1 MSVGFGYADLHIND
15 VNRFATTDSKLSLDA
30 DSPTRDAAFMTQQCS
45 NLYFQR
51 IDPSRNMARY
61 YALSIQPTLFGETS
75 LIRAWGRI
83 GTLGQEMSH
92 HFASEADAIALLL
105 QIARRKR
112 AKGYVAKAICGKSPE
127 EAGVVAQ
134 GR

>member
-1 MSVGFGYADLHIND
+1 MPSGEDGNHPI
-15 VNRFATTDSKLSLDA
+15 SLDA

-61 YALSIQPTLFGETS
+61 YALSIQPTLFGEIS

-92 HFASEADAIALLL
+92 HFASEADAIAILL

-134 GR
+134 DR

>member
-1 MSVGFGYADLHIND
+1 M
-15 VNRFATTDSKLSLDA
+15 DA
-30 DSPTRDAAFMTQQCS
+30 DSPMHDAVFMTQQCS

-51 IDPSRNMARY
+51 VDPSRNMARY

-83 GTLGQEMSH
+83 GTLGQEIAH
-92 HFASEADAIALLL
+92 VFASEADAVAMLLV
-105 QIARRKR
+105 IARRKR
-112 AKGYVAKAICGKSPE
+112 AKGYVDKTSCGKSPGK
-127 EAGVVAQ
+127 AVVVAQ

>member
-1 MSVGFGYADLHIND
+1 M
-15 VNRFATTDSKLSLDA
+15 NRFAPTDSKLSLDA
-30 DSPTRDAAFMTQQCS
+30 DSSARDAVFMTQQCS
-45 NLYFQR
+45 SLYFQR
-51 IDPSRNMARY
+51 IDPNRNMARY

-92 HFASEADAIALLL
+92 HFASEADAVALLL
-105 QIARRKR
+105 DIARRKR
-112 AKGYVAKAICGKSPE
+112 ARGYVPMPSCGQSPE
-127 EAGVVAQ
+127 EAVVIAQ